1 MKLLLT
7 RHGETDWNRTGRVL
21 GRTDEPLNETGLR
34 QAEELVRAL
43 RDVPLRAVWSSP
55 LARAAA
61 VGRLAAE
68 SHGLICRTD
77 PRLMEMDY
85 GRLEGCRRDDPV
97 YLAEKQRFFARY
109 PGGESYLQAAGR
121 VYPFL
126 EELKARY
133 GPEDTVLLVTHNGI
147 CRIAANY
154 FLDMTEEEFVSFRMD
169 NCEIRSF
176 DL

>member
-34 QAEELVRAL
+34 QAEKLVRAHP
-43 RDVPLRAVWSSP
+43 DVPLRAVWSSP

-126 EELKARY
+126 EELKRLH
-133 GPEDTVLLVTHNGI
+133 GDGTVLVVTHNGI
-147 CRIAANY
+147 CRMVASY
-154 FLDMTEEEFVSFRMD
+154 FRDMTEAEFISFSMK
-169 NCEIRSF
+169 NCEVRTF
-176 DL
+176 EL